1 VSEITWRMDVGD
13 AAALATFLDDALDN
27 LYFDQGDELEE
38 RLMRWKSELEGVLSQ
53 RARYDALLQ
62 PVLTGL
68 A

>member
-1 VSEITWRMDVGD
+1 MDVGD